1 MNRAFSNPTPAH
13 GHYDDYAALL
23 MYVPAVIGT
32 GQWTI
37 QPAMLSSTRLLEA
50 QLDVTFFC
58 TAGLV
63 SNKNPTR
70 SEPNALPI
78 DAHLPLPTSCVCF
91 LDACY

>member
-1 MNRAFSNPTPAH
+1 
-13 GHYDDYAALL
+13 

-32 GQWTI
+32 GRWAI
-37 QPAMLSSTRLLEA
+37 QPAMLSSTQLLEA
-50 QLDVTFFC
+50 ELDVTLLC

-63 SNKNPTR
+63 SNKNPTG

-78 DAHLPLPTSCVCF
+78 DTHLPLPTSCVCL